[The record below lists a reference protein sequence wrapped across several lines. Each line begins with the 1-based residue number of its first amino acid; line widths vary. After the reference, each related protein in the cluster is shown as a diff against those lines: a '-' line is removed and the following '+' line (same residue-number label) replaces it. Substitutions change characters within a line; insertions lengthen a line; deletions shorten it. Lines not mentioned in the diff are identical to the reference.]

1 MLDLEMHFK
10 REDSI
15 KNLLYNATTEEQEK
29 IARKMLEEVKSEEEI
44 YTVN

>member
-1 MLDLEMHFK
+1 MPDLEMHFK

-15 KNLLYNATTEEQEK
+15 KNLLYNSTTEEQEK
-29 IARKMLEEVKSEEEI
+29 IARKMLEEVKSEEKI